1 VPIPDGLP
9 LFEGE
14 AARALRIFK
23 RLRIP
28 DVIGKPRFGDAAGE
42 WFLRFVEVLFGAY
55 DPGLN
60 RRMIQEFFVLVPK
73 KNSKSTG
80 VAGIAVTAIILNRR
94 PAAETLLVSSTKE
107 VADITYSQA
116 DGMIRADPKLDDL
129 FHLQRHIRTIT
140 HRRTEATIKIK
151 AADADTITGSKATIT
166 LIDETHVFGKRAD
179 AMQIFVELR
188 GALAARPDGF
198 LLQITTQSKEPPAG
212 VFKAELSTAR
222 AVRDGRLDLPLLPLL
237 YELPDDL
244 ANDGG
249 WKQRKYW
256 PLINPNLGRSVDVAF
271 LDRALIKAEDEGAEA
286 LALLASQHFNVEVGV
301 GLKSDRWAGADFWEQ
316 AAEPGLTLEA
326 ILARCDVV
334 CIGVDGGGLDDLL
347 AIAVLGRE
355 TATRRWLLWVKAWA
369 HVSVLERR
377 KSEAPRLR
385 DLEREGDLVITG
397 EMEEAFA
404 AVADIAAQVDAAGL
418 LAKVG
423 LDPMGV
429 GAIVDALAERGIE
442 GDDRVVGI
450 SQGWTLNGAIKTTEV
465 KLASGALVH
474 CGQPLLAWAVG
485 NARVEPRGNAITI
498 TKQTAGSAKIDPLMA
513 TFDAVALMSR
523 NPDAVGGSYLDTE
536 DLILV

>member
-1 VPIPDGLP
+1 
-9 LFEGE
+9 
-14 AARALRIFK
+14 
-23 RLRIP
+23 
-28 DVIGKPRFGDAAGE
+28 
-42 WFLRFVEVLFGAY
+42 
-55 DPGLN
+55 
-60 RRMIQEFFVLVPK
+60 
-73 KNSKSTG
+73 
-80 VAGIAVTAIILNRR
+80 
-94 PAAETLLVSSTKE
+94 
-107 VADITYSQA
+107 
-116 DGMIRADPKLDDL
+116 
-129 FHLQRHIRTIT
+129 
-140 HRRTEATIKIK
+140 
-151 AADADTITGSKATIT
+151 
-166 LIDETHVFGKRAD
+166 
-179 AMQIFVELR
+179 MQIFVELR